1 MQYKEYS
8 GADLWTL
15 HFAPVFGIG
24 PDEVDRIKSLGEASL
39 GGWICIIGFANL
51 AALARYS
58 RFRYVWIS
66 YISWLLIDP

>member
-1 MQYKEYS
+1 MQYKEYG

-39 GGWICIIGFANL
+39 GG
-51 AALARYS
+51 
-58 RFRYVWIS
+58 
-66 YISWLLIDP
+66 